1 MSTTDK
7 TSALQAALN
16 TQVVKANLLYGAE
29 RLYINVYWQW
39 ATQHD
44 TILYDPLLYLPCSF
58 VQLSKFSY
66 IKAIL
71 AYFKICW
78 KLLKIKVCFYISPKP
93 DFYKHYRLF

>member
-29 RLYINVYWQW
+29 RLYINVYWQL

-44 TILYDPLLYLPCSF
+44 TIFYDTLLYSSFSF
-58 VQLSKFSY
+58 VQLTKFSY
-66 IKAIL
+66 IKVLL
-71 AYFKICW
+71 A
-78 KLLKIKVCFYISPKP
+78 
-93 DFYKHYRLF
+93 

>member
-1 MSTTDK
+1 MSTADK

-44 TILYDPLLYLPCSF
+44 TIFMILYYIYLAPLYS
-58 VQLSKFSY
+58 
-66 IKAIL
+66 
-71 AYFKICW
+71 
-78 KLLKIKVCFYISPKP
+78 
-93 DFYKHYRLF
+93 